1 MDNSRRVGICRVT
14 GLLIT
19 VFIAGLVMGCDPEC
33 QIIDKDKPSFE
44 YRHIPECQ
52 EKVIND

>member
-19 VFIAGLVMGCDPEC
+19 VFIAGLVIGCDPEC
-33 QIIDKDKPSFE
+33 QVIDKDKPSFE

-52 EKVIND
+52 EKTVND